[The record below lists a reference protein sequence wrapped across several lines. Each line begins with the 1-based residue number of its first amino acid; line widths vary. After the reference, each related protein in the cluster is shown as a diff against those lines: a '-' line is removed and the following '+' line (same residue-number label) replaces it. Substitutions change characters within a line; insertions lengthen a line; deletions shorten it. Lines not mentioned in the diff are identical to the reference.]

1 MVFPGLCP
9 IFQEEEEILTKRKYK
24 DCWKVVFFF
33 HTLRRMSKRICL
45 FLPHIIK
52 AVVIHLFKIKQVI
65 FKLHYL

>member
-33 HTLRRMSKRICL
+33 SYAEKSEQKNMLILASYNKSCSYPFI
-45 FLPHIIK
+45 
-52 AVVIHLFKIKQVI
+52 
-65 FKLHYL
+65 